1 MDKSDIFCKIFEFLE
16 MISTPP
22 EQLRSSSSLTV
33 VAVAA
38 SGSGLPAL
46 LETALPEM
54 TDFLHLVDWFQ
65 LSKVNTRLAALAN
78 KLMKLNDNFQTLY
91 VHGLESTAQFEDLM
105 LSDYIVCGPQGAV
118 GRLLFGET
126 DRFSDAESL
135 VIYNFEEIGNS
146 INFKFLSKMPRIS
159 TIKLFNVDSFDI
171 RIDNGFKITTLKIG
185 FNQPLEPDE
194 DQIGQLS
201 NLPNLR
207 TLDITGFPI
216 SQASVEWLLKL
227 LSGAKGLKW
236 FRINCESRQ
245 RKSDSSNVL
254 RLNEDNKWNNA
265 ALFFLEI
272 VTESFRN
279 SRIVE
284 FADILFKTASAVAF
298 AELHTVTLNCGATET
313 VLRSLAV
320 SPNVIHAV
328 LTNCCPVINLK
339 IFSEFLK
346 LNCLNLQILVLK
358 FNGIAKD
365 HLDSIT
371 QLIMNSGNS
380 VKHKPGIPI
389 PPLERLEIEVVM
401 DPHTGLMETPYH
413 TIRGLSIL
421 RCRYRD
427 NMFFNRH
434 KFGFAMACQRFLCTD
449 SDLGVSPAS
458 PMELFCE
465 EMIKGMYDAEE
476 QNSTKLEN
484 DMIYEWNAMG
494 QIQRAAYVEIF
505 DEFVERELRF
515 DDELESERPPDC
527 SAEKLCDVA
536 ATMANLRE

>member
-1 MDKSDIFCKIFEFLE
+1 

-22 EQLRSSSSLTV
+22 EQLRSSASVTV

-38 SGSGLPAL
+38 AGSGLPAL

-54 TDFLHLVDWFQ
+54 TDLLHLVDWFQ
-65 LSKVNTRLAALAN
+65 LSKVNTRLAAYSN
-78 KLMKLNDNFQTLY
+78 KLMKLNDNFKTLY
-91 VHGLESTAQFEDLM
+91 VHGLESTAQYEDLL
-105 LSDYIVCGPQGAV
+105 LSDYIVCGPEGEV
-118 GRLLFGET
+118 GRLLFGEA
-126 DRFSDAESL
+126 DRFSEAESL
-135 VIYNFEEIGNS
+135 VIYNFEEIGNLMNS
-146 INFKFLSKMPRIS
+146 RFLSKMPRIS
-159 TIKLFNVDSFDI
+159 TIKLFNIDGFDI
-171 RIDNGFKITTLKIG
+171 RIENGFMINTLKIG
-185 FNQPLEPDE
+185 FNQPLEPTE
-194 DQIGQLS
+194 DQISRIS

-207 TLDITGFPI
+207 TLDVTGFPI

-227 LSGAKGLKW
+227 LAGAKGLKW
-236 FRINCESRQ
+236 FRINCESTDM
-245 RKSDSSNVL
+245 KSDSSNVL
-254 RLNEDNKWNNA
+254 RLNEEIKWNNA

-272 VTESFRN
+272 VTESFIN

-284 FADILFKTASAVAF
+284 FSDILFKTASSIDF
-298 AELHTVTLNCGATET
+298 PQLHTVTLNCGATET

-328 LTNCCPVINLK
+328 ITNCCPVINLK
-339 IFSEFLK
+339 LFSEFLK

-358 FNGIAKD
+358 FNGKAKD
-365 HLDSIT
+365 HLDAIV

-413 TIRGLSIL
+413 TIRGLTIL

-427 NMFFNRH
+427 NMYFHRH

-449 SDLGVSPAS
+449 SVAGVSPAS

-465 EMIKGMYDAEE
+465 EMIKGMYGAEE

-515 DDELESERPPDC
+515 DDELASEYPPDC